1 MLLVD
6 DEPDARSFLSS
17 VLQSCG
23 AQTLAVS
30 SAREALMAVQ
40 TWNPSVLPSDIG
52 MPHEDGYALIRQ
64 VRMLAPERGGCL
76 PAAALTAYVRDEER
90 VRALAEGFQFH
101 LPKPVTP
108 RELVSVVMNLSGR
121 AE

>member
-6 DEPDARSFLSS
+6 DEPNARSFLSS

-40 TWNPSVLPSDIG
+40 TWNPSVLLSDIG

-76 PAAALTAYVRDEER
+76 PA
-90 VRALAEGFQFH
+90 Q
-101 LPKPVTP
+101 P
-108 RELVSVVMNLSGR
+108 
-121 AE
+121 